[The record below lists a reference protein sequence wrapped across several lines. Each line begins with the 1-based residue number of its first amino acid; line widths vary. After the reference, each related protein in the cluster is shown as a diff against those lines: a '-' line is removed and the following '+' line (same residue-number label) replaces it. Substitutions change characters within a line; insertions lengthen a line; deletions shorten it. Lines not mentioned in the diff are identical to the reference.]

1 MKQLVIAGTLAGALA
16 LGGTA
21 FASQAATAP
30 QTPKAQ
36 TPTTQTPTPSQ
47 GATTTKK
54 PAAKRHM
61 TKAPAEGA
69 QESHTAP
76 KEQPTTASAA
86 TVTDRELA
94 LGSVHIPKEVKAD
107 GKPLPAGTYQV
118 RLTPD
123 TAKPDAPGATQD
135 LERWVEFVKG
145 GKVVGREVVS
155 IVPKDE
161 AHFVTE
167 DTPPRA
173 GQSKVQTL
181 KGGDYVR
188 VWINKGG
195 NYYLVHLV
203 P

>member
-21 FASQAATAP
+21 FASQATTAAQKP
-30 QTPKAQ
+30 TAQ
-36 TPTTQTPTPSQ
+36 TPTTQTPTSKSTAP
-47 GATTTKK
+47 AKK
-54 PAAKRHM
+54 PAARRH
-61 TKAPAEGA
+61 TAQAPAESAEGT
-69 QESHTAP
+69 HTAP
-76 KEQPTTASAA
+76 KEQPTTTSAA
-86 TVTDRELA
+86 NVADNALA

-123 TAKPDAPGATQD
+123 TAKPDAAGASQD
-135 LERWVEFVKG
+135 LERWVEFTKG

-161 AHFVTE
+161 AKMVQK
-167 DTPPRA
+167 DTPPGP
-173 GQSKVQTL
+173 GQSKVQML
-181 KGGDYVR
+181 KGGDYLR
-188 VWINKGG
+188 VWFNKGG